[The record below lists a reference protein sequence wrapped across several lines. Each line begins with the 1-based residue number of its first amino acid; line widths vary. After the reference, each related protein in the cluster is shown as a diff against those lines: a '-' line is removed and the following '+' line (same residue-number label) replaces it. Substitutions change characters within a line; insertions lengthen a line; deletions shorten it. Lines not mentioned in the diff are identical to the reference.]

1 MINPRTPRMH
11 LLTGSEWSLA
21 ITDSGAGISVCRGL
35 DIHMRSGDLLR
46 RPQGIFAYADAGEGA
61 FSLTAAPDYRYTAF
75 PKRGPARVERR
86 AEFGEGYA
94 AFFAGQG
101 SLETG
106 MRVTVHPRLPSE
118 QRQVALK
125 NRSNRRLTCQ
135 LLFYFEPCL
144 ARREDAAAHPA
155 FSRLFL
161 SVRRD
166 EASSALFFTRRQRQG
181 EPPVCLAAGLLD
193 GGPFDYEPSRERL
206 LTRPEGTL
214 SLGEEMGRP
223 FSCQGSGVPD
233 CAAALR
239 VTVELPPRAQRTVT
253 LLLAAAPT
261 ESEAA
266 TRLIELRREG
276 GLTADRAARSP
287 FGGVEAQLAAHTC
300 PICSIR
306 PACPG
311 NGRRQPGQPPRAVRS
326 LVPGDFRRR
335 SSAPA
340 GDPQRR
346 RRLPSGA
353 VYAPAPFPSPG
364 RCNHRA
370 GPGLPGRAR
379 LRHPA
384 AGCHPGSRPIRP
396 V

>member
-1 MINPRTPRMH
+1 MRMQ
-11 LLTGSEWSLA
+11 A
-21 ITDSGAGISVCRGL
+21 
-35 DIHMRSGDLLR
+35 
-46 RPQGIFAYADAGEGA
+46 
-61 FSLTAAPDYRYTAF
+61 
-75 PKRGPARVERR
+75 RGPFLSPPLRITGIPLSLNAALQGWNAGRNSAR
-86 AEFGEGYA
+86 ATPP
-94 AFFAGQG
+94 FFAGQG

-223 FSCQGSGVPD
+223 FSCQG
-233 CAAALR
+233 AASPTAR
-239 VTVELPPRAQRTVT
+239 PRC
-253 LLLAAAPT
+253 
-261 ESEAA
+261 
-266 TRLIELRREG
+266 G
-276 GLTADRAARSP
+276 
-287 FGGVEAQLAAHTC
+287 
-300 PICSIR
+300 
-306 PACPG
+306 
-311 NGRRQPGQPPRAVRS
+311 
-326 LVPGDFRRR
+326 
-335 SSAPA
+335 
-340 GDPQRR
+340 
-346 RRLPSGA
+346 
-353 VYAPAPFPSPG
+353 
-364 RCNHRA
+364 
-370 GPGLPGRAR
+370 
-379 LRHPA
+379 
-384 AGCHPGSRPIRP
+384 
-396 V
+396 